1 MFSYHV
7 VASKVEKQNGIV
19 LVARIKHARVV
30 FVQVSRQSLRLG
42 EEVDVGSV
50 GYVKDVFDKGTVDVL
65 ERETP
70 LYRYSKADLDDAE
83 ALVATHGGGRVAEDR
98 KQGDHG
104 SAELG
109 TELWVVF
116 SLHEEADGGVLLQQH
131 VRGVCEEIED
141 IFCRHPSPAR
151 VVIAE
156 EIDGLRDVVKDVEGR
171 GEVARG
177 VGVPMVMVLGVLDND
192 VGFCTHSPDTDPGS
206 VAANIYTQA
215 AGSKAC

>member
-1 MFSYHV
+1 MT
-7 VASKVEKQNGIV
+7 SKVEKQNGIV
-19 LVARIKHARVV
+19 LVARIKPARVV
-30 FVQVSRQSLRLG
+30 FVQVSRESLRLG
-42 EEVDVGSV
+42 KEVDVGRV
-50 GYVKDVFDKGTVDVL
+50 GYIKDVNDKGTVDVL

-70 LYRYSKADLDDAE
+70 LYRYRKADLDDAE
-83 ALVATHGGGRVAEDR
+83 PLVATHGGGRVAENR
-98 KQGDHG
+98 KQRDHG

-116 SLHEEADGGVLLQQH
+116 SLHQEADGGVLLQQR

-141 IFCRHPSPAR
+141 IFCRHASPGR
-151 VVIAE
+151 VVFAE

-177 VGVPMVMVLGVLDND
+177 VAASMVIVLGVLDND
-192 VGFCTHSPDTDPGS
+192 FGFCTHSPDTDPGS
-206 VAANIYTQA
+206 VAANIYTDA